1 MKYKNIFYIIIAITF
16 SFNASS
22 AEKDVLDDINKMLIE
37 KKKNL
42 EPFNDKD
49 VKIDIESLG
58 LDNVN
63 EELKKELKQEASPVI
78 NPLPAVTKE
87 EENKNSKNIKLEKNL
102 DDKISKTN
110 LLIQDKEKSN
120 QLTNDA
126 NKKLSSNSTNKK
138 GLKKSKYSK
147 RVQEEIN
154 KKEKEKIQREIERKE
169 KSISNKIKELRRKYL
184 FESDNSSTS
193 QLDYNEDSDSYSE
206 KLIPRKKDLNPYKL
220 EELPAYPILQRYRS
234 NENYH
239 IPFEMTPKEKIDIM
253 FNAISIGSVSFFNDA
268 YKNVNNPNIY
278 NDNGESILTYSIL
291 LKKYPVVASVLSKG
305 ADPNLPNSLGYTP
318 LQIAIELQD
327 FKAFELLIN
336 NNVDINY
343 TDAFGRNYLMHI
355 ARIGFLPALDM
366 LVKKGANV
374 NHTDNDGFTPLSV
387 AYRFK
392 NEMVVQYLL
401 KNGAK
406 TWTEKEFNYEKK
418 SLIEELKNR
427 WK

>member
-37 KKKNL
+37 KKKTL

-49 VKIDIESLG
+49 VKIDVESLG

-63 EELKKELKQEASPVI
+63 EELKKELKQEILPTDNPV
-78 NPLPAVTKE
+78 PVVAKE
-87 EENKNSKNIKLEKNL
+87 EKNKNSKDSKVEKKS
-102 DDKISKTN
+102 DDKSTKTDIS
-110 LLIQDKEKSN
+110 IQDKEKNN
-120 QLTNDA
+120 QLVKDN
-126 NKKLSSNSTNKK
+126 NKKVS
-138 GLKKSKYSK
+138 LKPISKNNVRKSKYSK
-147 RVQEEIN
+147 RVQDEIN

-169 KSISNKIKELRRKYL
+169 KSISAKIKELRKKYL
-184 FESDNSSTS
+184 SESVNSSDN
-193 QLDYNEDSDSYSE
+193 QLDYDKDSDNYSE
-206 KLIPRKKDLNPYKL
+206 KLIPRKKDLSPYKM

-291 LKKYPVVASVLSKG
+291 LKKYPVVASALSKG

-327 FKAFELLIN
+327 FKAFELLIS

-343 TDAFGRNYLMHI
+343 TDAFGRNYLMHV
-355 ARIGFLPALDM
+355 ARIGFLPALDL

-374 NHTDNDGFTPLSV
+374 NHADNDGFTPLSV